1 MDKNTAV
8 INVISWFEI
17 PTADFER
24 AIQFYNAILGVNL
37 VGVEAGL
44 IKMATFPAENGVSGA
59 LVYHENY
66 VPSFNGTT
74 VYLTI
79 VVDISLTLAKVEEL
93 GGQVVIPKT
102 ALHTG
107 GFFAQFTDLE
117 GNRVGLMSHN
127 N

>member
-1 MDKNTAV
+1 MANA
-8 INVISWFEI
+8 ISWFEI
-17 PTADFER
+17 PTADFQR
-24 AIQFYNAILGVNL
+24 AIKFYNTILGSSM
-37 VGVEAGL
+37 VGVAAEA
-44 IKMATFPAENGVSGA
+44 IMMATFPAESGIGGA

-74 VYLTI
+74 VYLS
-79 VVDISLTLAKVEEL
+79 VEGDIAVTLAKIEEL
-93 GGQVVIPKT
+93 GGQVVISKT

-117 GNRVGLMSHN
+117 GNRVGLMSN